1 MNSLLKLSI
10 AASWISFA
18 MVLIRAEQK
27 PRDVRGARNFNRFV
41 EFSSLLYLSVFS
53 FRAFRE
59 YTRISISLERI
70 SDVRPSAFTYLPLQ
84 DLLFPINSV
93 LSALVVIT
101 QFLVSTSFSCFFNV
115 SSIEGLVKTCSRFG

>member
-1 MNSLLKLSI
+1 MD
-10 AASWISFA
+10 FVA

-41 EFSSLLYLSVFS
+41 EYSSQLYLSVFT
-53 FRAFRE
+53 FRVFRE
-59 YTRISISLERI
+59 YRISISLERI

-84 DLLFPINSV
+84 VLLFPINSV

-101 QFLVSTSFSCFFNV
+101 
-115 SSIEGLVKTCSRFG
+115 